1 MPETLRGTRLGAF
14 FPPIRRCGLNLSLSP
29 AVWAAETGCQGARAL
44 LFNSYVFVY
53 AFLPLALAGYY
64 TTARFGRRP
73 AILWLIVASFVF
85 YGWWNP
91 AFVPL
96 LVISITFNYAV
107 SRLIGAT
114 AERPRLQ
121 GWILKFAVAANLGAL
136 IYYKYAVWLIGLMDA
151 TGLLHARLHDI
162 VLPLGIS
169 FFTFTQLGYLLDC
182 RHGIA
187 KDRDVL
193 DYVVFVTFFPHLI
206 AGPILH
212 NGEMMPQFADLA
224 TYRFSATSFAVGL
237 VMFVLGM
244 LKKCLLADPIGAIV
258 PAGYAHPEALSLLAS
273 WQTVLSY
280 SLQLYFDFS
289 GYSDMAIGLAL
300 MFNLRFPLNFN
311 SPYKAQSV
319 VEYWQRWHMTLTRY
333 FTQYVYNPLAIAAMR
348 RRTARRLPI
357 NRLAQM
363 TVRGFTSMAAVPIF
377 VTILLA
383 GIWHGS
389 GAQFLVFGL
398 LHACY
403 LTVNRAVRI
412 FRPNVPTPTR
422 IGTLWRVALTYLCVL
437 VASVFFRAPSVSAA
451 VTMLDG
457 MVGMHGFGFS
467 FPAPDVLLARPDGLL
482 TTLQAHGLVHA
493 ASWRDTAQ
501 AGESLLRIA
510 LLYGIVW
517 AMPNT
522 QQIFAEYRPALEEVI
537 RSPFNWLR
545 WRPTPRWAI
554 VMSCATTLAG
564 LAVGGTGEFLYFQF

>member
-1 MPETLRGTRLGAF
+1 
-14 FPPIRRCGLNLSLSP
+14 
-29 AVWAAETGCQGARAL
+29 L
-44 LFNSYVFVY
+44 LFNSIVFVY
-53 AFLPLALAGYY
+53 GFLPLALAGYY
-64 TTARFGRRP
+64 TSARFGRRP
-73 AILWLIVASFVF
+73 AILWLIFASFIF

-96 LVISITFNYAV
+96 LAISIMFNYAA
-107 SRLIGAT
+107 SQAIGAT
-114 AERPRLQ
+114 AERPVLQ
-121 GWILKFAVAANLGAL
+121 GWILKAAVAANLGAL
-136 IYYKYAVWLIGLMDA
+136 VYYKYAVWLVGLVDA
-151 TGLLHARLHDI
+151 TGLIHARLHDI

-187 KDRDVL
+187 KDRDLL

-212 NGEMMPQFADLA
+212 NGEMMPQFADPA

-237 VMFVLGM
+237 GMFVFGM

-258 PAGYAHPEALSLLAS
+258 PAGYAHPEALPLLAA

-319 VEYWQRWHMTLTRY
+319 VDYWQRWHMTLTRY

-357 NRLAQM
+357 NRKAQM
-363 TVRGFTSMAAVPIF
+363 TWRGFTSMAAVPIF

-403 LTVNRAVRI
+403 LTVNRACRI
-412 FRPNVPTPTR
+412 FRPTPPAPTR
-422 IGTLWRVALTYLCVL
+422 LGVLWRVALTYLSVL
-437 VASVFFRAPSVSAA
+437 VASVFFRAPSVAAA
-451 VTMLDG
+451 VAMLGG
-457 MVGMHGFGFS
+457 MIGLHGLTGAVTLAS
-467 FPAPDVLLARPDGLL
+467 GLAPHAGGVVAA
-482 TTLQAHGLVHA
+482 LQANLLLPPGAWQPIADAAVQVLWIGGLYV
-493 ASWRDTAQ
+493 
-501 AGESLLRIA
+501 
-510 LLYGIVW
+510 IVW

-522 QQIFAEYRPALEEVI
+522 QQIFADYAPALGEVT
-537 RSPFNWLR
+537 RSPLAWLR
-545 WRPTPRWAI
+545 WQPDRRWGIAMGCASMLAAI
-554 VMSCATTLAG
+554 AI
-564 LAVGGTGEFLYFQF
+564 GGTGEFLYFQF